1 MFIKLKLPK
10 PLDSKS
16 TEIFINTEI
25 VKGKKRQILPKQN
38 RIKALLGFL
47 SSKFICT
54 FSEYLVKKKYPEIA
68 KIQYKAREEGG
79 LSGDYQFLRLY
90 EISKIIKE
98 FDIKTV
104 CEFGSGASTAIWAK
118 LTDNVV
124 SFEENK
130 YYLNKT
136 KQLIKKFKNI
146 NLIYKKRVIKLVNNE
161 LVTFYDIPNSF
172 FKKNFDLIYIDGPTA
187 KILKDDSVP
196 KSYIDNTLI
205 KTPNIDI
212 KKFFLNNNFPK
223 YIVIDGRIST
233 IKNILKEYSEFY
245 NFYPRY
251 VYENLNMKSG
261 TYLYHSIFIKK

>member
-1 MFIKLKLPK
+1 MLFKLKLPK
-10 PLDSKS
+10 PLDLKS

-25 VKGKKRQILPKQN
+25 VKGKRRHTLPKHNHIQ
-38 RIKALLGFL
+38 AVLGLLSAKL
-47 SSKFICT
+47 ICY

-68 KIQYKAREEGG
+68 KIQYKAREDGG
-79 LSGDYQFLRLY
+79 LSGDYKFLRLY

-104 CEFGSGASTAIWAK
+104 CEFGSGASTALWAN
-118 LTDNVV
+118 LADHVV

-146 NLIYKKRVIKLVNNE
+146 NLIHKKRVIKQVNNE

-172 FKKNFDLIYIDGPTA
+172 FKKSFDLIYIDGPTA

-196 KSYIDNTLI
+196 KSYINNTTLR
-205 KTPNIDI
+205 TPNVDI
-212 KKFFLNNNFPK
+212 IKFFINNNFPK

-233 IKNILKEYSEFY
+233 VKNILKEYSEFY
-245 NFYPRY
+245 DFYPRY
-251 VYENLNMKSG
+251 FYENKNMKSG